1 MKKWIRNWMTGG
13 SGLYSAFIHT
23 VIDVGKAAWFI
34 VLMISDCA
42 VVLLRILRN
51 TDLRSQRK
59 RPPGCKNPQIPCDK
73 IHIIWPLRPS
83 CWLHSFWVSCWKG
96 GVLFRFALSYW
107 HWHWCGRTWLTFRIK
122 WNIDQCW
129 TLLMLLCFNGSK
141 SPQPEKVEAICT
153 LMLMVPKITQGWKI

>member
-1 MKKWIRNWMTGG
+1 MTGG

-73 IHIIWPLRPS
+73 IHIIWP
-83 CWLHSFWVSCWKG
+83 SFLLAALLLGQLLERWGLVQICIIVLALTLVWKNMTD
-96 GVLFRFALSYW
+96 F
-107 HWHWCGRTWLTFRIK
+107 
-122 WNIDQCW
+122 
-129 TLLMLLCFNGSK
+129 
-141 SPQPEKVEAICT
+141 
-153 LMLMVPKITQGWKI
+153 